1 MPKKNDPTEAEFPLQ
16 EGDEVQEPGTSGE
29 GAPGER
35 QAAGEPGA
43 TAEPGEPGATAEAG
57 EPREGREPGEGA
69 EPGPPTEPGA
79 EAGPGATAETVEE
92 LRDRWHRALADA
104 DNLRKR
110 HARELEQERSAE
122 RARTA
127 AALLPVI
134 DHLELAL
141 DHAGSDPSSVIEGV
155 RAVRDQAV
163 GTFEKLGFAR
173 HEETGVPFDPAR
185 HEAVSTVEDDGSGPG
200 VVSEVLRPGYGD
212 GPGQLRPAAVTVTAR
227 RE

>member
-1 MPKKNDPTEAEFPLQ
+1 MPKDNDPTEAEFPLD
-16 EGDEVQEPGTSGE
+16 EGDRAHEPDVPRE
-29 GAPGER
+29 GDGGAQ
-35 QAAGEPGA
+35 QAAGEPEA
-43 TAEPGEPGATAEAG
+43 RTEPEARAEPGTEAEA
-57 EPREGREPGEGA
+57 EPQA
-69 EPGPPTEPGA
+69 EI
-79 EAGPGATAETVEE
+79 VEE

-110 HARELEQERSAE
+110 HVRELERERAAE

-134 DHLELAL
+134 DHLEMAL
-141 DHAGSDPSSVIEGV
+141 EHAESEPSSVIEGV

-163 GTFEKLGFAR
+163 GTFEKLGFVR

-212 GPGQLRPAAVTVTAR
+212 GPSQLRPAAVTVTAR
-227 RE
+227 QE